1 MSRFRTVPDFDDRGQ
16 LAGMESLVFGFL
28 VLVVGSLVLA
38 NAWAVVDAKYA
49 ATAAAREAVRAYVE
63 ASSETQADRAALDAA
78 TSSIRS
84 HGRDPAEM
92 SLTVDTEGG
101 FGRCRRA
108 SVEVVLEVPSVRVP
122 FIGGF
127 GRRFEI
133 RASHAEIVDPY
144 RSGLEGEAACGG

>member
-1 MSRFRTVPDFDDRGQ
+1 ARHGRDPCEVRARALRRTGRVRVGCRRPVGPAHRRGRPSGPRPRRRGRRVRTQPHRAHGRGARRATPMSRFRTVPDFDDRGQ
-16 LAGMESLVFGFL
+16 LAGMASRVFGFL

-84 HGRDPAEM
+84 HG
-92 SLTVDTEGG
+92 
-101 FGRCRRA
+101 
-108 SVEVVLEVPSVRVP
+108 
-122 FIGGF
+122 
-127 GRRFEI
+127 
-133 RASHAEIVDPY
+133 
-144 RSGLEGEAACGG
+144 